1 MSYKYLCE
9 KPLMSYKKRISV
21 WKTSRCHVK
30 IRYLWGKQV
39 DVIQKYDI
47 YGENKS
53 MSYENTIYMGKTIDV
68 LKDIYRKNHWCHIKI
83 RYICEKQVDVIEKYD
98 IYGQNH
104 WDHIK
109 YDIYGKNHRFYIK
122 TRYPW
127 EKSLMSYKYLCE
139 KPLMSYKNTIS
150 MWKTS
155 RCHVKIRHLWGKQVD
170 VIQKYDIYGEN
181 KSMSYKNT
189 IYMGK
194 TIDVLK
200 DIYGKNHW
208 CHIKIRYLRE
218 KPWMSAKNTISMG
231 KTIDAREIY
240 NISVKNHWCLIRYL
254 WEKPLMSYTNTIS
267 IGKTSTCHIKI
278 RYIYGQNH
286 WWLKRY
292 LWENPLMS

>member
-1 MSYKYLCE
+1 MSYKYLCEKPLTSYKKRISVWKTSRCHIKIRYIWAKPVDVIQKYDIYGENKSMSYENTIYMGKTIDVLKDIYWKNHWCHIKIRYKFQKQGDVIEKIRYLWTKTIDDHIKYDIYEKNHRCHIKTRYPWEKSLMSYKYLCE
-9 KPLMSYKKRISV
+9 KPLMSYKNRISV

-53 MSYENTIYMGKTIDV
+53 MSYE
-68 LKDIYRKNHWCHIKI
+68 
-83 RYICEKQVDVIEKYD
+83 
-98 IYGQNH
+98 
-104 WDHIK
+104 
-109 YDIYGKNHRFYIK
+109 
-122 TRYPW
+122 
-127 EKSLMSYKYLCE
+127 
-139 KPLMSYKNTIS
+139 
-150 MWKTS
+150 
-155 RCHVKIRHLWGKQVD
+155 
-170 VIQKYDIYGEN
+170 
-181 KSMSYKNT
+181 NT

-254 WEKPLMSYTNTIS
+254 W
-267 IGKTSTCHIKI
+267 GKTIDV
-278 RYIYGQNH
+278 IY
-286 WWLKRY
+286 KY
-292 LWENPLMS
+292 DIYWEYK